1 MKWDRSKG
9 TKCESKKKKEK
20 KKKQKQQQQQID
32 KEGSRWRV
40 VVLFEVLALFEA
52 F

>member
-1 MKWDRSKG
+1 MGQKQGDEMRV
-9 TKCESKKKKEK
+9 EKKEEE